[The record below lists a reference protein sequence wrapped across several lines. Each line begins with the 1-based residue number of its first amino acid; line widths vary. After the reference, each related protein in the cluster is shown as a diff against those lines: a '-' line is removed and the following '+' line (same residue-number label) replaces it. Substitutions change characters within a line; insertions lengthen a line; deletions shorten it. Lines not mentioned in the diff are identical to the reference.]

1 MRVTDELS
9 AYGECRDSERTE
21 FSNLSSWRN
30 MNAQTRHQPKSE
42 KENIMGLNKKSVDD
56 INVQGKRVLVRCDF
70 NVPMKEG
77 VITDENRLVAALPT
91 IKKLIADGG
100 KVILCSHMGKP
111 KGEPKPELS
120 LAPVAARLSELL
132 GQEVKFAADPEVVG
146 PNAKAA
152 VEAMKDGDVILLE
165 NTRYRIEETK
175 NQEAFSKDL
184 ASLAEVFVNDAFGTA
199 HRAHCSNVGVTEY
212 IDTCAVGYLMQKEID
227 FLGNAVEN
235 PVRPFVAIL
244 GGAKV
249 ADKLNVIS
257 NLLEKCDTLIIGGGM
272 AYTFMKAQGK
282 EVGNSLVDDTK
293 IDYCLEMIKKAEDLG
308 KQLLL
313 PIDTTIAASFPNPI
327 DGPIE
332 VCAVD
337 ADKIPADMQGL
348 DIGPKT
354 AELYADAVKNAK
366 TVVWNGPMGV
376 FENPTLAAGTIAVA
390 KALADTD
397 ATTIIGGGDSAAA
410 VNQLGFGDKMSH
422 ISTGGGA
429 SLEFLEGKELPGVAA
444 ADDK

>member
-1 MRVTDELS
+1 
-9 AYGECRDSERTE
+9 
-21 FSNLSSWRN
+21 
-30 MNAQTRHQPKSE
+30 
-42 KENIMGLNKKSVDD
+42 MGLNKKSVDD
-56 INVQGKRVLVRCDF
+56 INVKGLKVLCRCDF
-70 NVPMKEG
+70 NVPLKDG
-77 VITDENRLVAALPT
+77 KITDENRLVAALPT

-100 KVILCSHMGKP
+100 KVILCSHLGKV
-111 KGEPKPELS
+111 KTEEDYTTKT

-152 VEAMKDGDVILLE
+152 VEAMKDGEVILLE
-165 NTRYRIEETK
+165 NTRYRAEETK
-175 NQEAFSKDL
+175 NGDEFSKEL
-184 ASLAEVFVNDAFGTA
+184 ASLCDVFVNDAFGTA
-199 HRAHCSNVGVTEY
+199 HRAHCSNVGVTKY
-212 IDTCAVGYLMQKEID
+212 VDTAVVGYLMEKEIA

-249 ADKLNVIS
+249 ADKLNVIN

-272 AYTFMKAQGK
+272 AYTFIKAQGY
-282 EVGNSLVDDTK
+282 EIGLSLCDDEK
-293 IDYCLEMIKKAEDLG
+293 LDYCKEMMAKAEKLG
-308 KQLLL
+308 KKLLL
-313 PIDTTIAASFPNPI
+313 PIDTTIAAGFPDPI
-327 DGPIE
+327 DAEIE
-332 VCAVD
+332 VKVVD
-337 ADKIPADMQGL
+337 SDKIPADMEGL
-348 DIGPKT
+348 DIGTKT
-354 AELYADAVKNAK
+354 QELFADAVKSAK

-376 FENPTLAAGTIAVA
+376 FENPTLAKGTIAVA

-410 VNQLGFGDKMSH
+410 VNQLGFADKMSH

-444 ADDK
+444 IADK

>member
-1 MRVTDELS
+1 MS
-9 AYGECRDSERTE
+9 
-21 FSNLSSWRN
+21 
-30 MNAQTRHQPKSE
+30 
-42 KENIMGLNKKSVDD
+42 LNKKSVDD
-56 INVQGKRVLVRCDF
+56 INVKGKRVLCRCDF
-70 NVPMKEG
+70 NVPLKEG
-77 VITDENRLVAALPT
+77 KITDENRLVAALPT

-100 KVILCSHMGKP
+100 KVILCSHLGKP

-165 NTRYRIEETK
+165 NTRYRAEETK
-175 NQEAFSKDL
+175 NGEAFSKEL
-184 ASLAEVFVNDAFGTA
+184 ASLCDVFVNDAFGTA
-199 HRAHCSNVGVTEY
+199 HRAHCSNVGVAQLV
-212 IDTCAVGYLMQKEID
+212 DTAVVGYLMQKEID

-272 AYTFMKAQGK
+272 AFTFLKAKGY
-282 EVGNSLVDDTK
+282 EIGASLVDDEK
-293 IDYCLEMIKKAEDLG
+293 IEYCKEMMEKAEKLG
-308 KQLLL
+308 KSLLL
-313 PIDTTIAASFPNPI
+313 PVDAVVAKAFPSPI
-327 DGPIE
+327 DAEIE
-332 VCAVD
+332 VEVFA
-337 ADKIPADMQGL
+337 ADSIPAERMGL

-354 AELYADAVKNAK
+354 AETYAEAVKTAK

-376 FENPTLAAGTIAVA
+376 FENPVLAKGTIAVA
-390 KALADTD
+390 KALAETD
-397 ATTIIGGGDSAAA
+397 ATTIISGGDSAAA
-410 VNQLGFGDKMSH
+410 VNQLGYGDKMSH

-444 ADDK
+444 ANDK